1 MSNSMVF
8 PHYTNSMVFPYYSK
22 SIVWFFRT
30 IQNSIV
36 WFFRTVGG
44 YIVSHIKGTFSDFKM
59 IRVFRGAECNSS
71 YREIKFG
78 FKDMRGKITKGV
90 YYRAIKELIEYSF
103 VKIVNKGSSN
113 KVQFGENR
121 VNIENEKMVKKTTV
135 YDLLREGKNAQ

>member
-1 MSNSMVF
+1 MMKKVRFPKIPGEFVNITQEMIHSENWGELSMAAQAVYLQMKASF
-8 PHYTNSMVFPYYSK
+8 GS
-22 SIVWFFRT
+22 
-30 IQNSIV
+30 
-36 WFFRTVGG
+36 
-44 YIVSHIKGTFSDFKM
+44 
-59 IRVFRGAECNSS
+59 RVFRGAECNSS